1 MIYGNRDLTFA
12 ILNKMIVLLLLT
24 GHALRQKVHIIESVH
39 FSQVQQPQTR
49 FCRRRSSPR
58 FLQIPLVNTYPH
70 SRFYTSWPKPQ
81 TSFFYKNAI
90 YTRLSFFPLS
100 INIYQSWFKIEIQ
113 IFLKGGNTLDS
124 CVILTKKRF
133 RRHSKKK
140 TLRQHFVHS
149 ITLLLGSDLDF
160 LWPSQQPLGKTKM
173 QINRVLNRTC
183 KKCVF

>member
-58 FLQIPLVNTYPH
+58 FLQFPLVNIYPH

-90 YTRLSFFPLS
+90 YSRLSFFSLS

-113 IFLKGGNTLDS
+113 IFLKGGNTFDS

-133 RRHSKKK
+133 RRHSKKITTT
-140 TLRQHFVHS
+140 TLCPFHYTSVGFRSGFFVA
-149 ITLLLGSDLDF
+149 ITATTWKDE
-160 LWPSQQPLGKTKM
+160 
-173 QINRVLNRTC
+173 NAN
-183 KKCVF
+183 